1 MVADTNPPKRSNSIS
16 DVPKTRK
23 RSRTGGSKDLYE
35 GHSQDVMMAKTLID
49 PDHQCSVTTVK
60 AYVTHVCAWFRYC
73 RTLPEP
79 NYTLVNEE
87 KLSGFLKWATQTPR
101 LPCKSGSGGSM
112 SYQSARRYVEGGILA
127 LWRRYKMPDEENPL
141 HALSYLSTKY
151 AIREATSSSTPK
163 SAPEK
168 HFTAMPVSQDQEET
182 IVRTLLSPE
191 RGRTTV
197 WAPPPG
203 FPGARR
209 LHLRLDA
216 LHMSQRTDARLVE
229 HTTIPFMEFRVNPD
243 PTTPTGRFAEVTMA
257 RHTNPLVC
265 PWYAV
270 AMLVFSQW
278 QAQPSA
284 MAAASLYD
292 STTWLSQPLFLASTA
307 DSLVFLADD
316 ARVKMVQDELAPIL
330 AHATGN
336 GRGYG
341 RMMAE
346 ALGLNGVVHHRRTGV
361 TRAQTFFDLTLP
373 PAHTDT
379 PHAFRAPSRTRLQVP
394 DHLVTQVFPWLCDWL
409 SQLPSPPTQGGRQ
422 RSYSMSAQNSD
433 DVARAERSASIRMMR
448 ELAVVLLMSDP
459 QYAPI
464 LDAHPIFQAPVFHSR
479 AFRDFANYAAQALSL
494 RHSDVYAPPPPLL
507 VSPVPQPM
515 TPALASPVHSG
526 PTLLTQPFPTLS
538 APPSARRRGMTFE
551 TIQEDA
557 EPPMSAFPSIP
568 MSAHHHILPPTMP
581 TFNPMLLSQ
590 PLAFP
595 PLITTPTQPVAFPQ
609 LMEEQPQQQHQH
621 QHHQHHQHQ
630 PPVDD
635 PTQQYSQQDL
645 FQLIDYLSTCQ
656 SPPQVFPMTQ
666 NSAPLPAAAYKQD
679 ARPKVTSQQMYF
691 NQQPGSSSPTP
702 TPGSDSPGLTAADS
716 LQFSIAPYKLQLK
729 SDTDLFLQ

>member
-1 MVADTNPPKRSNSIS
+1 
-16 DVPKTRK
+16 
-23 RSRTGGSKDLYE
+23 
-35 GHSQDVMMAKTLID
+35 
-49 PDHQCSVTTVK
+49 
-60 AYVTHVCAWFRYC
+60 
-73 RTLPEP
+73 
-79 NYTLVNEE
+79 
-87 KLSGFLKWATQTPR
+87 
-101 LPCKSGSGGSM
+101 
-112 SYQSARRYVEGGILA
+112 
-127 LWRRYKMPDEENPL
+127 MPDEENPL

-191 RGRTTV
+191 YDPQTSIKA
-197 WAPPPG
+197 WAYYCLG
-203 FPGARR
+203 AATWIPGARR

-330 AHATGN
+330 AHATGKV
-336 GRGYG
+336 GATAESHVIR
-341 RMMAE
+341 RRDKMMAE
-346 ALGLNGVVHHRRTGV
+346 ALGLSAPQVVRLEKWRVHHRRTGV
-361 TRAQTFFDLTLP
+361 TRAQTFFDLTLVLGGQNPP

-448 ELAVVLLMSDP
+448 ELAVVLVQDTAALMSDP

-551 TIQEDA
+551 TIQEDT
-557 EPPMSAFPSIP
+557 EPPMSAFPSLP

-609 LMEEQPQQQHQH
+609 LMEEQPQQHQH
-621 QHHQHHQHQ
+621 QHHQHQHHHHQ

-666 NSAPLPAAAYKQD
+666 NSAPVESTGNGTPGSSETTASPELPAAAYKQD